1 MGDRGRRARA
11 YRILASLDDTFNNVV
26 TRQYLVSRRFR
37 RFRRYNNYQS
47 PKRPKVVRGLGFQS
61 VIVPSIIPSIVRAED
76 RGSLS
81 SSSVHLSFDL
91 RTGCSRLLPGGILR
105 WTRVSGLLIGKGMD
119 PRSIIGDQGMEV
131 FVKGR
136 WRAEGAILESDE
148 EGSQIRDDK
157 DPES

>member
-1 MGDRGRRARA
+1 M
-11 YRILASLDDTFNNVV
+11 
-26 TRQYLVSRRFR
+26 
-37 RFRRYNNYQS
+37 
-47 PKRPKVVRGLGFQS
+47 
-61 VIVPSIIPSIVRAED
+61 
-76 RGSLS
+76 
-81 SSSVHLSFDL
+81 
-91 RTGCSRLLPGGILR
+91 
-105 WTRVSGLLIGKGMD
+105 SGLLIGKGMD